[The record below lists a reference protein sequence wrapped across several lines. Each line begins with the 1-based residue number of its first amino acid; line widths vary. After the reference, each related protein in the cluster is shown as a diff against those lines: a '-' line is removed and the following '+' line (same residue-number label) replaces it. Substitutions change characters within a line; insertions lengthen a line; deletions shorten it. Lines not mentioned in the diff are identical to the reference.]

1 MEENL
6 RMLIKYRIER
16 SRETFEEALLMKRE
30 EHWNACMNR
39 LYYACFYSVTALLAK
54 NELESN
60 KHSGVKSLF
69 SA

>member
-30 EHWNACMNR
+30 EHWNACIMLVSILLPLCLQKMNLNR
-39 LYYACFYSVTALLAK
+39 ISIA
-54 NELESN
+54 E
-60 KHSGVKSLF
+60 
-69 SA
+69 